1 MHDPAISVVNSS
13 GEVVFAEAAERHLQY
28 KRAFASVAD
37 DPVFIERVLQ
47 EYCEPEARSSP

>member
-28 KRAFASVAD
+28 KTGVRQ
-37 DPVFIERVLQ
+37 RG
-47 EYCEPEARSSP
+47 R